1 VRLMLD
7 NGLDWIGFAR
17 EGLIFGGI
25 FGKRRFE
32 AGRKETWGIGR
43 DAENLALL
51 GRSALKA
58 FR

>member
-1 VRLMLD
+1 MLD

-43 DAENLALL
+43 DAENLAWL